1 MPDVFEILPYQM
13 WKLNAGYVIRD
24 TRCAIDTA
32 AHNTRCLRCKI
43 RDTRCEMQYVRYEMR
58 DARYEM
64 QDARC
69 KIRDTRYEHTRD
81 EIRDAR

>member
-32 AHNTRCLRCKI
+32 AH
-43 RDTRCEMQYVRYEMR
+43 DTRCEMQHTRYEMR
-58 DARYEM
+58 DAICKIR
-64 QDARC
+64 DARC
-69 KIRDTRYEHTRD
+69 KIRDARCKMQDTGY
-81 EIRDAR
+81 EIRAYER